1 MFFQALVMA
10 CAVGTYNTPEC
21 NVFEDLYG
29 PYNTEL
35 GCEARVEEMMYVIQG
50 VRKTPTDYFFKCV
63 PLEGV

>member
-29 PYNTEL
+29 PYNTVL
-35 GCEARVEEMMYVIQG
+35 GCEARVEEMMYVIQE

-63 PLEGV
+63 SLEGV